1 MSDTMDHAVIKA
13 PFDFAMSDDISRY
26 QFYTRA
32 QAILDERNA
41 LRTEIEHLRE
51 ITQASCG
58 IGDGEGDKKLLVHGD
73 PDSVLRVRKIV
84 CDNERKTQQL
94 QALRKEVLNLCDVVE
109 NMDEHSPLKFALH
122 VGKAINEVRRVIAN
136 STEEE
141 SKDKP

>member
-13 PFDFAMSDDISRY
+13 PFNFAMSDDISRY

-32 QAILDERNA
+32 QTILDERNA
-41 LRTEIEHLRE
+41 LRTEIEHLHK

-73 PDSVLRVRKIV
+73 PDSVLRVRKIILS
-84 CDNERKTQQL
+84 NERKAQHL
-94 QALRKEVLNLCDVVE
+94 HALRKEALNLCDVVE

-122 VGKAINEVRRVIAN
+122 AGKAINEVRRVIAAM
-136 STEEE
+136 TEEE
-141 SKDKP
+141 SKGKS

>member
-1 MSDTMDHAVIKA
+1 MSETMDSAVIKA
-13 PFDFAMSDDISRY
+13 PFDIAMSDDISRH

-32 QAILDERNA
+32 QSILDERNA

-58 IGDGEGDKKLLVHGD
+58 VGDGKGDKKLLVHGD
-73 PDSVLRVRKIV
+73 CDSVIRVQQIV
-84 CDNERKTQQL
+84 FDNERKTQQL

-122 VGKAINEVRRVIAN
+122 AGKAINQVRSVIAAM
-136 STEEE
+136 TEEE
-141 SKDKP
+141 RKDKP